1 MKSTASLCLSTVR
14 GVVLALSVILAVG
27 CASHPNSGVTAK
39 TARSTTEGGAL
50 QPPAVE
56 EARTGSGVR
65 LPAPLV
71 IQGSGALTAAP
82 DNSAV
87 AAPEVSTNGFQLNF
101 VDTDVAAV
109 VGAVLG
115 DGLNLPYIVDPQVK
129 GNITVQATRPL
140 SKDEVLGALEA
151 ALRVQGVALVNVNGV
166 YHVVL
171 AKDASRRIT
180 NLQVPGRSSAGYGIY
195 VVPLQFVSATE
206 MEKILQPFAPDG
218 GIVRVDEARNL
229 LLLAGTSQEISTLLN
244 VVKTFDVDWLTG
256 MSFGLY
262 PLEYVDAKT
271 LSGELAEV
279 FSSAKSPIAGV
290 VRFVPLT
297 RLNALMVVTPQPRY
311 LKDVEDWIKRLDL
324 GATTPGRRIYVYEVQ
339 NGKADDLANS
349 LSRILSINYDP
360 GNSRS
365 GSASPNGQYGSSGFS
380 SNRLG
385 ATQGGTIGG
394 AGGISGA
401 TNSYS
406 NPGPSN
412 VAGGSTVG
420 YGAVTNPQ
428 GGGATTLENATLK
441 IIPNAENN
449 SLLIFASPSE
459 FAVIEAALKR
469 LDVLPIQVLIEASI
483 AEVTLTNQLKYGLQW
498 SHSGKNGPL
507 TFSESSNGAISQQ
520 FPGLSYLYTG
530 SASIQAV
537 LNAIEALTEVRVI
550 SAPKLVVLNN
560 READLEVGDQVPI
573 VVQSSVSTNDSSA
586 PIVNSIQMQDT
597 GVILHV
603 TPRANKSGNII
614 LDVSQEV
621 SDVVPTT
628 SSSINSPTI
637 EERRISSTVAVHDGE
652 TIALGGLISDSRSR
666 GRDGVPFL
674 RRIPVLGDLFGSTN
688 NNGTR
693 TELIVLLTPRVI
705 RTDDE
710 SVAAMKELELEF
722 RGLRKEIPGL
732 IRPAA
737 PRTLDDSRLFGGA
750 TDGRPEKGN
759 GSDKLPTAPPAGKR
773 TRGLPTTP
781 AQGSDNPSSTPPP
794 SSDHSSAVSP

>member
-1 MKSTASLCLSTVR
+1 MRSIPCVR
-14 GVVLALSVILAVG
+14 RCAAVAFTSGLTLILVAG
-27 CASHPNSGVTAK
+27 CASQPKAASATKASTSSPGIVAPEQGPQSNST
-39 TARSTTEGGAL
+39 RPGG
-50 QPPAVE
+50 PAH
-56 EARTGSGVR
+56 S
-65 LPAPLV
+65 PAPLV
-71 IQGSGALTAAP
+71 MPGSGALTAPP
-82 DNSAV
+82 DSN
-87 AAPEVSTNGFQLNF
+87 AAAADASGNGYQLNF

-115 DGLNLPYIVDPQVK
+115 DGLNLPYVVDPLVK

-140 SKDEVLGALEA
+140 SRDEVLSALEA
-151 ALRVQGVALVNVNGV
+151 ALRVQGIALVNVNGV

-171 AKDASRRIT
+171 AKDASRRVT
-180 NLQVPGRSSAGYGIY
+180 NLQIPGQSNHGYGIY
-195 VVPLQFVSATE
+195 VVPLQYVSAAE
-206 MEKILQPFAPDG
+206 MEKVLQPFAPEG

-229 LLLAGTSQEISTLLN
+229 LLLAGTGQEISTLLN

-271 LSGELAEV
+271 LASELAEV
-279 FSSAKSPIAGV
+279 FSNAKSPIAGV
-290 VRFVPLT
+290 VRFVPLS
-297 RLNALMVVTPQPRY
+297 RLNQLMVITPQQKY

-324 GATTPGRRIYVYEVQ
+324 GGTTPGRRIYVYDVQ
-339 NGKADDLANS
+339 NAKADDLASS
-349 LSRILSINYDP
+349 LSHILSISYDP
-360 GNSRS
+360 GNSRGSSTSS
-365 GSASPNGQYGSSGFS
+365 GSYAEGGLNSNRFGLSSNAAGGFGGASPGQ
-380 SNRLG
+380 
-385 ATQGGTIGG
+385 A
-394 AGGISGA
+394 
-401 TNSYS
+401 NSYS
-406 NPGPSN
+406 SN
-412 VAGGSTVG
+412 YSNANTGSGVAGG
-420 YGAVTNPQ
+420 GALVT
-428 GGGATTLENATLK
+428 GGAQTNGTATLENATLK
-441 IIPNAENN
+441 IVPNAENN

-469 LDVLPIQVLIEASI
+469 LDVQPIQVLIEASI

-498 SHSGKNGPL
+498 SHTGKTGSV
-507 TFSESSNGAISQQ
+507 TFSEASNGAISQQ

-537 LNAIEALTEVRVI
+537 LNAIETLTEVRVI

-560 READLEVGDQVPI
+560 READLQVGDQVPI
-573 VVQSSVSTNDSSA
+573 TVQSSVSTTASGG

-666 GRDGVPFL
+666 SKDGVPFL
-674 RRIPVLGDLFGSTN
+674 RRIPILGDLFGSTN

-705 RTDDE
+705 RSENE
-710 SVAAMKELELEF
+710 STAVMTELESQF
-722 RGLRKEIPGL
+722 RGLKKEMPGL
-732 IRPAA
+732 IRQVP
-737 PRTLDDSRLFGGA
+737 
-750 TDGRPEKGN
+750 
-759 GSDKLPTAPPAGKR
+759 
-773 TRGLPTTP
+773 TP
-781 AQGSDNPSSTPPP
+781 APNDVSSVVVPGAARAAAAATATPSSSQSPG
-794 SSDHSSAVSP
+794 SSP